1 MNLPWEVRGF
11 SITVRLRIVFATV
24 IALMLLGSFLSF
36 WHFRNVSV
44 RASRTTRAER
54 RLTSVLRLNNQ
65 LLALMSQLHRV
76 ADKEAPDE
84 FEAESSRL
92 LTSFEAESRGAVAA
106 LAEISN
112 DDGRYTVMVDSI
124 LGLLEN
130 LPRRVKAMSELAHA
144 SDWTALHAR
153 LLNQADQ
160 TDDVVDAL
168 MDRLDTDLGEERQ
181 RLTQDLANAQDRAIS
196 MLAITAALSLA
207 IAVFLGAVV
216 NHSIKEP
223 LARLERGARA
233 LAAGDFS
240 HRLPAE
246 GNDELTQLGHAF
258 NRMAGEIDRLFAEV
272 RREHAKTESAQ
283 AALEDRARELAR
295 ANADL
300 QQFAY
305 SASHDLQE
313 PLRTLSLYSQKLQ
326 RSLGFGLDPG
336 AAECVNFLSRA
347 ASQMQELIAGLL
359 AYTRAGDVDR
369 EVNQPADL
377 NEVLARVLG
386 MLQVQIRDQRC
397 TITANSLPQVRTHE
411 IHAQQLLQNL
421 IGNAIKYK
429 DDKRDPQIEIRA
441 QRKGEFWEVS
451 VQDNGIGIE
460 PQYTEQVFG
469 IFKRLH
475 GQQYSGTGIGLAICQ
490 RIVEGYGGQ
499 IWVES
504 EPGRSSTFLFTLP
517 AA

>member
-1 MNLPWEVRGF
+1 
-11 SITVRLRIVFATV
+11 
-24 IALMLLGSFLSF
+24 
-36 WHFRNVSV
+36 
-44 RASRTTRAER
+44 
-54 RLTSVLRLNNQ
+54 
-65 LLALMSQLHRV
+65 
-76 ADKEAPDE
+76 
-84 FEAESSRL
+84 
-92 LTSFEAESRGAVAA
+92 
-106 LAEISN
+106 
-112 DDGRYTVMVDSI
+112 MVDSI
-124 LGLLEN
+124 LGLVEN
-130 LPRRVKAMSELAHA
+130 LPRRVKSLAELAHA
-144 SDWTALHAR
+144 NDWTALHAR

-168 MDRLDTDLGEERQ
+168 MNRLDNDLGEERQ
-181 RLTQDLANAQDRAIS
+181 RLTQELATAQDRAIS
-196 MLAITAALSLA
+196 MLVITAALSLA

-223 LARLERGARA
+223 LANLERGARA
-233 LAAGDFS
+233 LAEGDFS

-246 GNDELTQLGHAF
+246 GHDELTQLGYAF
-258 NRMAGEIDRLFAEV
+258 NRMASEIDRLFAEV

-313 PLRTLSLYSQKLQ
+313 PLRILTLYSQKLQ
-326 RSLGFGLDPG
+326 RSFGTRPRPRRRG
-336 AAECVNFLSRA
+336 MREFLSRA
-347 ASQMQELIAGLL
+347 AKQMQQLIAGLL

-369 EVNQPADL
+369 EINQPADL
-377 NEVLARVLG
+377 NEVLARVRG

-397 TITANSLPQVRTHE
+397 TIHASSLPLVRTHE

-429 DDKRDPQIEIRA
+429 DEQRDPQIEIRA
-441 QRKGEFWEVS
+441 QRKGEFWELS

-460 PQYTEQVFG
+460 PQYTKQVFG

-475 GQQYSGTGIGLAICQ
+475 GQQYAGTGIGLAICQ
-490 RIVEGYGGQ
+490 RIVEGYGGE
-499 IWVES
+499 IWGGIRAGPIVNVHFYA
-504 EPGRSSTFLFTLP
+504 PGGVKFGRGG
-517 AA
+517 AI